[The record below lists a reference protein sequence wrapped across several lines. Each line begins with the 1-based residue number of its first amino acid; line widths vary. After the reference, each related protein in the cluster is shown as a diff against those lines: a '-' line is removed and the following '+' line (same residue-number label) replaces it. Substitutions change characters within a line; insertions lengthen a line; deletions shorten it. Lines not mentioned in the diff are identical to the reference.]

1 MIKLAP
7 TALLLTTT
15 TLFAQSVVVPNAQA
29 TTVGGGGT
37 NTLVRNAG
45 NPRSFQ
51 QGILASQLANIPV
64 GAPITGISLRFSL
77 SPSNS
82 PTWPPADIQWTA
94 YDIYQGPA
102 TPLAGWVADPALNFS
117 SPPVQVRSGPMT
129 LDANSFIDNEIA
141 GVPNPWSEFY
151 FDFTNPQPYLGG
163 DLALLF
169 SHPGS
174 LDPTAA
180 QFPETVASNAAA
192 HGVGRTQS
200 VYPAGTAS
208 TAGSFFVMRVHYGY
222 GAGCASST
230 GTPPVLVQNEN
241 TSGGLG
247 GTLRFT
253 LANTPA
259 NSLVV
264 FAFGFSQISVPY
276 GPCTVLVSPDVLF
289 AGLSNA
295 NGRAV
300 QTIPVPPGFV
310 GSFFAQGA
318 LLDAGVPGGLA
329 LTNGVSPAAN

>member
-1 MIKLAP
+1 MRHTTFAAFALSSS
-7 TALLLTTT
+7 ALL
-15 TLFAQSVVVPNAQA
+15 AQSVVVPNAQA
-29 TTVGGGGT
+29 TTVGTGGT

-51 QGILASQLANIPV
+51 QGILASQLANVPV
-64 GAPITGISLRFSL
+64 GAVITGISLRFSL

-82 PTWPPADIQWTA
+82 PTWPPQDIQWTA

-102 TPLAGWVADPALNFS
+102 APLAGWVADPALNFS

-129 LDANSFIDNEIA
+129 LDAGSFIDNEIA
-141 GVPNPWSEFY
+141 GVPNPFSEFY
-151 FDFTNPQPYLGG
+151 FDFKNPQPYLGG
-163 DLALLF
+163 DLAFLF

-180 QFPETVASNAAA
+180 QFPETVASSAAV

-200 VYPAGTAS
+200 VYPAGVAS
-208 TAGSFFVMRVHYGY
+208 VAGSFFVMRVHYGY
-222 GAGCASST
+222 GAGCPGSS
-230 GTPPVLVQNEN
+230 GTPPVMVHNGD
-241 TSGGLG
+241 TTGGLG
-247 GTLRFT
+247 GTWRFT

-264 FAFGFSQISVPY
+264 FGFGFSQLSVPF
-276 GPCTVLVSPDVLF
+276 GPCTLLISPDILL

-300 QTIPVPPGFV
+300 QTVTVPPGFV
-310 GSFFAQGA
+310 GGFFTQGVV
-318 LLDAGVPGGLA
+318 LDPAAPGGLVFS
-329 LTNGVSPAAN
+329 NGVSPAAN